1 MKHSIIKRFLF
12 ISILMAFA
20 SFSGHAGIIYVNS
33 NLTAIGDGNSWP
45 TAYKHLQDALD
56 AAVSGDEIWVVQG
69 TYYPDLR
76 SNNGLTIDSNDPLD
90 SFNMITGVQLL
101 GGFIGNENY
110 AYQRTPDPTLTI
122 FSGQINTNLNS
133 YHVVSVDNA
142 ENVIID
148 GLTIRDGF
156 AKRIDNETIPNGGA
170 IIMDNESSVYINQVY
185 FTNNK
190 CEYWG
195 AAIQVNGVSYANI
208 NNCIFEDNN
217 SEYIGGAI
225 SIYKESKANIS
236 NSTFT
241 NNSSRGNGGA
251 IHAYSI
257 TLTENNPITID
268 NCTFTGNKCKY
279 PGTGK
284 IGWGG
289 AIDLNATITGS
300 EIYPQYIV
308 SNCKFY
314 SNEATGPG
322 GAVSSHG
329 SARIENCLFVGNESE
344 QDGGGLY
351 VRIYWAYEKKNRVNN
366 CTFFNNTGA
375 NVNSMFINSDNP
387 SVPVK
392 ITNSILWGSDS
403 NPQIGS
409 NNPDNIDITY
419 SNIKGDYEGIGNIDD
434 DPQLTM
440 DYHLAGNSP
449 SLNTGNNYVE
459 NLPEFD
465 LDGND
470 RIICSAVDMGAY
482 ETVIS
487 ECDVIHVNWDVGID
501 PEYQDGDG
509 WLSAY
514 DNLQSALDEAED
526 GDQIWIAAGTY
537 KPSTQY
543 SKNKEDFLK
552 HLDLFEPEIFSQIKS
567 NQIPIGELMED
578 PRRNTFRLDKSIA
591 IYGGFYGDE
600 ISIDERNQYANE
612 TILSGNIDNQN
623 SHLDN
628 CYSVVSIYNDNST
641 PLIDGLTISD
651 ACRFNQD
658 AGSIRFFGANL
669 FINNCK
675 ITNNYTTG
683 IGCHSASNLTIQNSI
698 INYNNYHGIGAG
710 LRIYRSNVLISNCK
724 FEHNYSEDGG
734 GALRLWGDN
743 DISQLPLNNIKINHT
758 IFANNIADGFGGAI
772 INSTCKFELDHCTFY
787 NNIGKNGNGN
797 AIWNDDFKDEECII
811 KNSIFWNP
819 TATEQLH
826 GSQEEY
832 TVKYSD
838 VQLLNNDPLVTF
850 PGTENINT
858 DPFFVNASNNDFHL
872 QTNSFSSFGTP
883 LLSNECSPCIDAGNP
898 SSPYDNE
905 PSNGNNSR
913 VNMGIYGNT
922 EFAANPCV
930 SNKETKSANAAL
942 NESISNSEISISPNP
957 FSENMNFN
965 ITSTEDSNLEIYIY
979 NSSGQQVKSI
989 SSQIREGQ
997 NQINWD
1003 GNSEYSS
1010 QLPKGIYL
1018 AKIKLQ
1024 NKITTKKIVIN

>member
-12 ISILMAFA
+12 ISILMAFT

-33 NLTAIGDGNSWP
+33 NLTAIGDGSSWP

-101 GGFIGNENY
+101 GGFIGIENY
-110 AYQRTPDPTLTI
+110 AYERNPDPTLTI

-156 AKRIDNETIPNGGA
+156 AKRIDNETIPNGGG
-170 IIMDNESSVYINQVY
+170 IILDNESSVYLNQVY

-195 AAIQVNGVSYANI
+195 AGIQVNGNSYASI
-208 NNCIFEDNN
+208 NNCNFIENA

-225 SIYKESKANIS
+225 SIYKGSRANIS
-236 NSTFT
+236 NSDFT
-241 NNSSRGNGGA
+241 DNSSRCNGGA
-251 IHAYSI
+251 IHAYSN
-257 TLTENNPITID
+257 TLTENTPTTID

-279 PGTGK
+279 PGLEKKGH
-284 IGWGG
+284 GG
-289 AIDLNATITGS
+289 AIDINATITGN

-314 SNEATGPG
+314 NNTATGPG
-322 GAVSSHG
+322 GAISSLG

-351 VRIYWAYEKKNRVNN
+351 VCIYWAYEKKNVINN
-366 CTFFNNTGA
+366 CTFHENTGSA
-375 NVNSMFINSDNP
+375 GNSISINSDNP

-392 ITNSILWGSDS
+392 ITNSILWGSDT

-419 SNIKGDYEGIGNIDD
+419 SNIKGGYEGIGNIDD
-434 DPQLTM
+434 DPQFTM
-440 DYHLAGNSP
+440 DYLLAGNSP

-482 ETVIS
+482 ETFMS
-487 ECDVIHVNWDVGID
+487 ECDVIHVKWDVGIA
-501 PEYQDGDG
+501 PEDQDGDG

-514 DNLQSALDEAED
+514 DNLQSALDVAED

-537 KPSTQY
+537 KPST
-543 SKNKEDFLK
+543 SGLKSEEDL
-552 HLDLFEPEIFSQIKS
+552 LEYLELFEPELLSQYKS
-567 NQIPIGELMED
+567 NQDPLNELKND
-578 PRRNTFRLDKSIA
+578 PTRKTFNLNKNIA
-591 IYGGFYGDE
+591 IYGGFEGNE
-600 ISIDERNQYANE
+600 TNIDQRVQNTNE
-612 TILSGNIDNQN
+612 TILSGNIDDPN

-628 CYSVVSIYNDNST
+628 CKSVIRVVRPTAT
-641 PLIDGLTISD
+641 PLIDGLSISD
-651 ACRFNQD
+651 SYNYSG
-658 AGSIRFFGANL
+658 GSINIAFASF

-675 ITNNYTTG
+675 IKSNQNSG
-683 IGCHSASNLTIQNSI
+683 IKVFYDSELTIQNSEVS
-698 INYNNYHGIGAG
+698 NNTTTSHGAG
-710 LRIYRSNVLISNCK
+710 VRVYRSTLLMNNCRL
-724 FEHNYSEDGG
+724 EGNSSEKTG
-734 GALRLWGDN
+734 GAFNIFGDN
-743 DISQLPLNNIKINHT
+743 DANQLQLNNIT
-758 IFANNIADGFGGAI
+758 IKNTIIANNQSNIYGGGI
-772 INSTCKFELDHCTFY
+772 YNSSCKLTLDHCTFY
-787 NNIGKNGNGN
+787 NNVGANGVANG
-797 AIWNDDFKDEECII
+797 IWNDDDYTELCTIS
-811 KNSIFWNP
+811 NSIFWNP
-819 TATEQLH
+819 TPSEQLH
-826 GSQEEY
+826 GLTSEFD
-832 TVKYSD
+832 VNYSD
-838 VQLLNNDPLVTF
+838 IQLLDNNPLITF
-850 PGTENINT
+850 NGTENLNT
-858 DPFFVNASNNDFHL
+858 DPFFEDATNNHFHL

-883 LLSNECSPCIDAGNP
+883 LLSDECSPCIDAGNP
-898 SSPYDNE
+898 LSPYDNE
-905 PSNGNNSR
+905 PINGNNSR
-913 VNMGIYGNT
+913 VNMGRYGNT
-922 EFAANPCV
+922 EYAANPCA
-930 SNKETKSANAAL
+930 SKKETKSANSTL

-965 ITSTEDSNLEIYIY
+965 ISTTEDSNLEIYIY
-979 NSSGQQVKSI
+979 NSSGQQVKTIITQI
-989 SSQIREGQ
+989 SEGQ

-1003 GNSEYSS
+1003 GNSEFGTK
-1010 QLPKGIYL
+1010 LPKGIYL
-1018 AKIKLQ
+1018 AQIKLE
-1024 NKITTKKIVIN
+1024 NKITTKKMVIN